1 MPIKLINEKAQ
12 HTVEVEGLQAEW
24 DVLHLGLR
32 EFG

>member
-24 DVLHLGLR
+24 DVLHLGLG
-32 EFG
+32 ELG

>member
-12 HTVEVEGLQAEW
+12 RTVEIEGLQAEW

-32 EFG
+32 EVG